1 MFPFGQG
8 GNLPE
13 EKVAIFIIHLLCS
26 LPRHAIITFWRI
38 TSMDN
43 PPIGGRTAVERYPFS
58 YDPTQPFISQA
69 SDWIADVF
77 YDVLPEAGFEVRD
90 EQIYMAFQLERAFA
104 EKKTIFAEAG
114 VGTGKTLVYLLY
126 AICYARYTHKPA
138 IIACANESLIEQLV
152 KPEGDIAKLAKHL
165 NLSIDARLGKSP
177 DQYLCLQK
185 LEQARYREEDGEL
198 YQEIYQDLP
207 PFVHTHEALQ
217 AFLPYGDRKHYPEL
231 DDARWSLA
239 NWDVFQDCFA
249 CDKQH
254 RCGQTL
260 SRDHYRKA
268 ADLIICSHDFYME
281 HVWTYEGR
289 KRGGQLPL
297 LPSHSS
303 VIFDEG
309 HLLEPAA
316 QKALTYKW
324 NHTIFED
331 VVTRL
336 LKGEVR
342 ESLAFAV
349 EDALMQSEK
358 LFALLEQNS
367 KPVPGSERREIALDS
382 ELLSLIQHFTLLIAR
397 MEEELT
403 LESGLYTLED
413 FQTGIVSEYLEMI
426 QLALRLF
433 QDPSTVIS
441 WVTQDAHGTSLV
453 VMPKKVQEVLS
464 EYVFSQKMPVV
475 FSSATLSSDG
485 SFAYLANSLGI
496 RDYLSFSVASPY
508 DYAEQMKVFVPEM
521 GASDA
526 FREKME
532 LTLNLLARTDGRAL
546 LLFPTR
552 EELQQFKDGLE
563 AHDTGSLR
571 FLFEGDQEISH
582 LIAHFQG
589 DEHLNLCAVTLWE
602 GLDVPGP
609 ALSHVVI
616 WSLPFPPND
625 PVFAA
630 KRKAAEESAF
640 DEIDMPYML
649 LRLRQGIGRLIRSRE
664 DRGSVSIFCPEL
676 HADQELRQ
684 KVMNVFP
691 QGVEWKNTLQDVL
704 CKADKSNDD
713 ISVTE

>member
-1 MFPFGQG
+1 M
-8 GNLPE
+8 
-13 EKVAIFIIHLLCS
+13 
-26 LPRHAIITFWRI
+26 
-38 TSMDN
+38 
-43 PPIGGRTAVERYPFS
+43 ERYPFS
-58 YDPTQPFISQA
+58 YDPTQSFISQV

-77 YDVLPEAGFEVRD
+77 YDILPEAGFEIRD

-126 AICYARYTHKPA
+126 AICYARYTRKPA

-152 KPEGDIAKLAKHL
+152 KPEGDIAKLARHL
-165 NLSIDARLGKSP
+165 NLTIDARLGKSP

-198 YQEIYQDLP
+198 YQEIYQELP

-217 AFLPYGDRKHYPEL
+217 SFSPYGDRSHYPAL
-231 DDARWSLA
+231 DDARWSQA

-268 ADLIICSHDFYME
+268 TDLIICSHDFYME
-281 HVWTYEGR
+281 HVWTYESR

-324 NHTIFED
+324 NHTIFEE
-331 VVTRL
+331 VITRL

-342 ESLAFAV
+342 ESLALSV
-349 EDALMQSEK
+349 EEAIMQSER
-358 LFALLEQNS
+358 LFALLEQES
-367 KPVPGSERREIALDS
+367 KPVPGSDRREIALGS
-382 ELLSLIQHFTLLIAR
+382 ELLSLIHEFTHLIAG
-397 MEEELT
+397 MEEEMA
-403 LESGLYTLED
+403 LESGLYTLDE
-413 FQTGIVSEYLEMI
+413 FQVGIVSEYLEMI

-433 QDPSTVIS
+433 QDPTSVIS
-441 WVTQDAHGTSLV
+441 WVTEDAHGTSLV
-453 VMPKKVQEVLS
+453 VMPKMVQEVLS
-464 EYVFSQKMPVV
+464 DYVFSQKMPVV
-475 FSSATLSSDG
+475 FSSATLSSDD
-485 SFAYLANSLGI
+485 SFAYVANSLGV

-508 DYAEQMKVFVPEM
+508 DYEEQMKVFVPNLAM
-521 GASDA
+521 HDA
-526 FREKME
+526 LQEKMRI
-532 LTLNLLARTDGRAL
+532 TLEMLAKTKGRAL

-552 EELQQFKDGLE
+552 EEMQQFKHELKEQETNG
-563 AHDTGSLR
+563 LR

-582 LIAHFQG
+582 LISHFQN

-609 ALSHVVI
+609 SLSHVLI

-640 DEIDMPYML
+640 DEVDLPYML
-649 LRLRQGIGRLIRSRE
+649 LRLRQGIGRLIRSR
-664 DRGSVSIFCPEL
+664 DDSGSVAIFCQEL
-676 HADQELRQ
+676 HEDVALRQ
-684 KVMNVFP
+684 KVMQAFP
-691 QGVEWKNTLQDVL
+691 QGVEWKTSLRDVL
-704 CKADKSNDD
+704 PEA
-713 ISVTE
+713 